1 MVMRSIGGAMTGNNL
16 DQVRRR
22 NLATV
27 LGLVHTNGAPS
38 RAWLTRE
45 TGLNRSTIAA
55 LVAELVQLG
64 LVIEAG
70 LDQTN
75 QVGRPSPIIRA
86 SGKRIAIAVRPEL
99 DAIDIGLVALDGT
112 VIRRV
117 HHETERVPTAREA
130 VDIAAAEI
138 SGLLGDLDASYRA
151 VAIGLV
157 VPGLVRESD
166 GLVSIAPHLA
176 WSDEPVAAML
186 QEATGLEVYSAND
199 ANAGAI
205 AESTFG
211 AGRGVPELIYLNGG
225 ASGIG
230 GGIVIGGELLR
241 GAAGF
246 AGELGHTLVNSS
258 GIACHCGSSGCL
270 ETEVSRQPLL
280 EALGLSIRD
289 AERLDDALIAA
300 FAPGTTVPGALAE
313 LVDRQLGF
321 LAIALGNATNIFN
334 PRMIVLGGFLGSLYG
349 AAPGVLDEAIRHHA
363 MAAIRDGLV
372 IQRAALGPNILM
384 IGAAELAF
392 ADLLGN
398 PA

>member
-1 MVMRSIGGAMTGNNL
+1 MSGNNL

-22 NLATV
+22 NLSTV
-27 LGLVHTNGAPS
+27 LGLVHTNGSPS

-45 TGLNRSTIAA
+45 TGLNRSTIAV

-64 LVIEAG
+64 LVVEAG
-70 LDQTN
+70 WDQTN
-75 QVGRPSPIIRA
+75 LVGRPSPIIRP

-117 HHETERVPTAREA
+117 QHETASVPTAREA
-130 VDIAAAEI
+130 VDIAAAVIAE
-138 SGLLGDLDASYRA
+138 LLGELDASYRP

-157 VPGLVRESD
+157 VPGLVRETD
-166 GLVSIAPHLA
+166 GMVSVAPHLG
-176 WSDEPVAAML
+176 WYDEPVAAML
-186 QEATGLEVYSAND
+186 QEATGFEVRSAND

-211 AGRGVPELIYLNGG
+211 SGRGVSDFIYLNGG

-241 GAAGF
+241 GASGF
-246 AGELGHTLVNSS
+246 AGEFGHTLVNSD
-258 GIACHCGSSGCL
+258 GIECHCGSTGCL

-280 EALGLSIRD
+280 EALGLSTGE
-289 AERLDDALIAA
+289 AERLDDALLAA
-300 FAPGTTVPGALAE
+300 FEPGATVPTALAE
-313 LVDRQLGF
+313 LVERQLGF
-321 LAIALGNATNIFN
+321 LAIALGNAANSFN

-349 AAPGVLDEAIRHHA
+349 AAPGFLEAAFRPRA
-363 MAAIRDGLV
+363 MAATRDGLV
-372 IQRAALGPNILM
+372 IHRAELGSSILM

>member
-1 MVMRSIGGAMTGNNL
+1 MNGNNL

-22 NLATV
+22 NLSTV

-70 LDQTN
+70 WDQTN

-86 SGKRIAIAVRPEL
+86 SGKRIAIAVRPEV
-99 DAIDIGLVALDGT
+99 DAIDIGLVTLDGT

-138 SGLLGDLDASYRA
+138 SKLLGDLDASYRPVA
-151 VAIGLV
+151 VGLV

-166 GLVSIAPHLA
+166 GLVSIAPHLG

-186 QEATGLEVYSAND
+186 QEATGFDVHSAND

-211 AGRGVPELIYLNGG
+211 AGRGVSELIYLNGG

-246 AGELGHTLVNSS
+246 AGELGHTLVNSD

-270 ETEVSRQPLL
+270 ETEVSRQALL
-280 EALGLSIRD
+280 DALGLAVGD
-289 AERLDDALIAA
+289 AERLDDALLAA
-300 FAPGTTVPGALAE
+300 FAPGAATPSALAE
-313 LVDRQLGF
+313 LVERQLAF
-321 LAIALGNATNIFN
+321 LAIALGNATNLFN

-349 AAPGVLDEAIRHHA
+349 AAPAVLDEAIRHRA
-363 MAAIRDGLV
+363 MAATRDGLV
-372 IQRAALGPNILM
+372 IQRAALGSNILM

-398 PA
+398 PAL

>member
-1 MVMRSIGGAMTGNNL
+1 MNGNNL

-22 NLATV
+22 NLSTV

-64 LVIEAG
+64 LVVEAG

-86 SGKRIAIAVRPEL
+86 SSKRIAIAVRPEL
-99 DAIDIGLVALDGT
+99 DAIDVGLVTLDGT

-117 HHETERVPTAREA
+117 HRETECVPTAREA

-138 SGLLGDLDASYRA
+138 SELLGELDASYRP

-166 GLVSIAPHLA
+166 GLVSIAPHLG

-186 QEATGLEVYSAND
+186 QEATGFEVYSAND

-211 AGRGVPELIYLNGG
+211 VGRGVSELIYLNGG
-225 ASGIG
+225 PSGIG

-246 AGELGHTLVNSS
+246 AGELGHTLVNSA

-280 EALGLSIRD
+280 EALGLSTGE
-289 AERLDDALIAA
+289 AERLDDALLEA
-300 FAPGTTVPGALAE
+300 FAPGGTTPSALAE
-313 LVDRQLGF
+313 LVERQLGF
-321 LAIALGNATNIFN
+321 LAIALGNAINLFN

-349 AAPGVLDEAIRHHA
+349 AAPDILDEAIRHRA
-363 MAAIRDGLV
+363 MAATRDGLV
-372 IQRAALGPNILM
+372 IHRAALGANILM

>member
-1 MVMRSIGGAMTGNNL
+1 MNGNNL

-22 NLATV
+22 NLSTV
-27 LGLVHTNGAPS
+27 LGLVHTNGSPS

-64 LVIEAG
+64 LVVEAG
-70 LDQTN
+70 WDQTN
-75 QVGRPSPIIRA
+75 LVGRPSPIIRP

-117 HHETERVPTAREA
+117 QHETAGVPTAREA
-130 VDIAAAEI
+130 IDIAAAAIAE
-138 SGLLGDLDASYRA
+138 LLGELDASYRP

-157 VPGLVRESD
+157 VPGLVREAD
-166 GLVSIAPHLA
+166 GMVSVAPHLD
-176 WSDEPVAAML
+176 WYDEPVAAML
-186 QEATGLEVYSAND
+186 QEATGFEVRSAND

-211 AGRGVPELIYLNGG
+211 SGRGVSDLIYLNGG

-246 AGELGHTLVNSS
+246 AGEIGHTLVNSD
-258 GIACHCGSSGCL
+258 GIACHCGSTGCL

-280 EALGLSIRD
+280 EALGLSTAE
-289 AERLDDALIAA
+289 AERLDDALLAA
-300 FAPGTTVPGALAE
+300 FAPGATIPSALAE
-313 LVDRQLGF
+313 LLERQLGF
-321 LAIALGNATNIFN
+321 LAIALGNVANTFN

-349 AAPGVLDEAIRHHA
+349 AAPDSLEAAFRPRV
-363 MAAIRDGLV
+363 MAATRDGLV
-372 IQRAALGPNILM
+372 IHRAELGSNILM

-392 ADLLGN
+392 ADLLAN
-398 PA
+398 PT

>member
-1 MVMRSIGGAMTGNNL
+1 MNGSNL
-16 DQVRRR
+16 DQVRRG
-22 NLATV
+22 NLSTV
-27 LGLVHTNGAPS
+27 LGLVHTKGAPS

-64 LVIEAG
+64 LVVEAG
-70 LDQTN
+70 WDQTN

-117 HHETERVPTAREA
+117 HRETERAPTAREA

-138 SGLLGDLDASYRA
+138 SELLGNLDASYRP

-166 GLVSIAPHLA
+166 GLVSIAPHLG
-176 WSDEPVAAML
+176 WSDEPVAVML
-186 QEATGLEVYSAND
+186 QEATGLDVYSAND

-211 AGRGVPELIYLNGG
+211 AGRGVSELIYLNGG

-230 GGIVIGGELLR
+230 GGIVIGGDLLR
-241 GAAGF
+241 GANGF
-246 AGELGHTLVNSS
+246 AGELGHTLVNSA

-270 ETEVSRQPLL
+270 ETEVSRQQLL
-280 EALGLSIRD
+280 EALGLSIGD
-289 AERLDDALIAA
+289 AERLDDVLLAA
-300 FAPGTTVPGALAE
+300 FAPGATVPSALAE
-313 LVDRQLGF
+313 LVERQLGF
-321 LAIALGNATNIFN
+321 LAIALGNATNLFN

-363 MAAIRDGLV
+363 MAATRDGLV
-372 IQRAALGPNILM
+372 IQRAALGSNILM